1 MKKSARQLNREI
13 TQALTNP
20 RRATYTPSLHSDAPP
35 ATSHARIARV
45 SPKNKHPTYAPSFR
59 SAASPATSHARKKK
73 AQPGKA
79 QSGPSDKINIDQL
92 AKLLDLP
99 SWEDVDEL
107 NQQHYWELARGSE
120 DEEAAE
126 SAARDE
132 VFGQWYDAVE
142 RAATKLL
149 EEHDLELQPVD
160 FKNTSRP
167 YQLKIVPSTSW
178 DSSAN
183 KLRETI
189 NGVGTFHFNNVKEF
203 LSSGP
208 YTARQAVLSH
218 LSWINRHPDVYGGQS
233 ARRLYDQGW
242 R

>member
-1 MKKSARQLNREI
+1 MKKSARQLNHEI
-13 TQALTNP
+13 AQALASP
-20 RRATYTPSLHSDAPP
+20 RGATYTPSLHRAAPP
-35 ATSHARIARV
+35 AAAHARIARGTATT
-45 SPKNKHPTYAPSFR
+45 SHPAYAPSFR
-59 SAASPATSHARKKK
+59 STLPATAHAQKKK
-73 AQPGKA
+73 GPAGKSQA
-79 QSGPSDKINIDQL
+79 RLNDKINIDQL

-99 SWEDVDEL
+99 PWEDVDEQ
-107 NQQHYWELARGSE
+107 NQHYYWELARGSE
-120 DEEAAE
+120 DETAAE
-126 SAARDE
+126 DAARDE
-132 VFGQWYDAVE
+132 AFGQWYDAVE

-149 EEHDLELQPVD
+149 EEHDLELQPAD
-160 FKNTSRP
+160 SKNTSRP

-189 NGVGTFHFNNVKEF
+189 NGVGTFHFNNLKEF

-242 R
+242 S